1 MKINKILGAILF
13 LGSLLPLTGAQAQ
26 ELQLKCMSWNVKS
39 LELYDNTNVTRDIT
53 RFVEAIRKENPDV
66 VCFNEFETASGTM
79 GSKEKLT
86 ELSLIHI

>member
-53 RFVEAIRKENPDV
+53 RFVEAIRRRIPMSY
-66 VCFNEFETASGTM
+66 AST
-79 GSKEKLT
+79 S
-86 ELSLIHI
+86 SRPPAVRWAPRRN